1 MKKDDPNPTLVTAHE
16 NGISAPRPALVTW
29 QEDAARIERARAE
42 RVRQNRSIYIPP
54 FPVQAES
61 RPAAL
66 RWRDEVP
73 AGLKT
78 FN

>member
-1 MKKDDPNPTLVTAHE
+1 MKKDAPKPTFVAAHD

-29 QEDAARIERARAE
+29 QEDEARIERARAE

-54 FPVQAES
+54 FPVLAKS
-61 RPAAL
+61 RPSTL

-73 AGLKT
+73 AGLET